1 MQVRKLIRLLQE
13 AQKKQGPYAEVMI
26 GTRTY
31 EKWNMEWTHDKVS
44 DVELDFME
52 FVNSDGYLP
61 DAPKS
66 RPVIILNGY

>member
-1 MQVRKLIRLLQE
+1 
-13 AQKKQGPYAEVMI
+13 
-26 GTRTY
+26 
-31 EKWNMEWTHDKVS
+31 MEWTHDKVS